1 MQQVKGKVQSMRKD
15 RKGIQVNDQW
25 YSAFASSQLKGVEW
39 KDDVE
44 FMVATTEKNGNTY
57 YNIKGDVKKVGGDTT
72 APAMPS
78 SNPAVVAAAAAWPQP
93 VDARSRTIIRQNS
106 MGNAVAYAAKFM
118 ADGGASPEDVV
129 AVARVFEAYCT
140 GEADNKDDAPFTDD
154 EIGF

>member
-1 MQQVKGKVQSMRKD
+1 MQQVTGKVESARKD
-15 RKGIQVNDQW
+15 GKGIKVNGVW
-25 YSAFASSQLKGVEW
+25 YSVYATSQLKDIKW

-44 FMVATTEKNGNTY
+44 FTASSTEKNGTTY
-57 YNIKGDVKKVGGDTT
+57 YNIKGDVKKVGGDT
-72 APAMPS
+72 ASPAMPS